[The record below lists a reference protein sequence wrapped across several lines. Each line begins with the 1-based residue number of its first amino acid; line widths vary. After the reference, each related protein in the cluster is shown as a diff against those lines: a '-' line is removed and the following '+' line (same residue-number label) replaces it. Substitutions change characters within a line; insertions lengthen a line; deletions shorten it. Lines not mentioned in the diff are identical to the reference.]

1 MPEPDI
7 AGAECQG
14 GSSAVAA
21 PPDDRSAL
29 LALRHAGERYRFLDL
44 AYRYLAAIDVDP
56 QMTLEVLKALVE
68 IGLGGPARELLNQRR
83 DLASAGIDPDELR
96 KSLSSV
102 PTGRVP
108 WEELHDQFEAN
119 LPLLFRGRPHL
130 APHERDLGYAL
141 RTIQLFRS
149 TDGLLHLSRRETG
162 RLRSWLPHFTDHADA
177 NAGKPD
183 AADLR
188 EAVLSVGFQLNDI
201 VEHVHAATVAR
212 ENNQQIPL
220 FLADTEWFRLAAW
233 LHVADRRSI
242 IGDPRVFIFAGPHAA
257 AQYERCLRDHD
268 DLEIPR
274 VRIACYLTD
283 EACRSFDEAGRRAR
297 QDRESRCA
305 AVTKRLRERSA
316 GRDQAYWAKRLRPG
330 ARVLGFTSQFTTML
344 QYSMR
349 DIGVALQE
357 QGYEFRMVM
366 EAAPHRQANAL
377 TAAKEVETFDPDL
390 VILLNHFRCELP
402 GALMGV
408 PVLTWVQDPTDLV
421 FSKQTGASIGPLDFV
436 CGYYYRRCTEE
447 FGYPRS
453 RFINAVIPVSS
464 RTFHDGP
471 VDPDDETRCAC
482 DIMYVGHLHDTLDE
496 HCAKWRSHAAPA
508 IRPLLDRIRDEV
520 TATHRHGAHL
530 QYSGRLVE
538 QVALELGVAI
548 KAPQAE
554 HLALFFAYRLYDIL
568 FRRQTLGWV
577 AGWVEQTGRRFRLYG
592 RGWSDDP
599 LLAKYAVGP
608 IEHGEPLRRAYR
620 CAKLVLQMMPSSFM
634 HQRTFEGLA
643 SGTLVL
649 GRYSPPSFDN
659 CSIEEFAAR
668 HQAGQAGVCAA
679 TRFSGLERVTFREES
694 AARHQAGQPGVCA
707 ATHFPGLERVT
718 FRNKDE
724 FERLCDHFLEEDD
737 HRQRV
742 LAEHRAIVHDRFT
755 YTAIVPK
762 IVDWIRTHLDAPDD
776 GHHARIVPSHEPSRS
791 GA

>member
-1 MPEPDI
+1 MPEPDV

-130 APHERDLGYAL
+130 VPHERDLGYAL
-141 RTIQLFRS
+141 RTVQLFRS

-297 QDRESRCA
+297 QDRECRCA

-349 DIGVALQE
+349 DIGDALQE

-377 TAAKEVETFDPDL
+377 TAAKEVEAFDPDL

-402 GALMGV
+402 AALIGV

-436 CGYYYRRCTEE
+436 CGYYQERCVREY
-447 FGYPRS
+447 GYPES
-453 RFINAVIPVSS
+453 RFISTVLPVST

-471 VDPDDETRCAC
+471 ADPARAADYEC
-482 DIMYVGHLHDTLDE
+482 DIMYVGHLHADLDE
-496 HCAKWRSHAAPA
+496 HCAKWRSKTPPEAH
-508 IRPLLDRIRDEV
+508 PLLDRIRDEV
-520 TATHRHGAHL
+520 TAMHRDGRHL
-530 QYSGRLVE
+530 QYPRPLVE
-538 QVALELGVAI
+538 RIVLDLGLALPDRQI
-548 KAPQAE
+548 E
-554 HLALFFAYRLYDIL
+554 HLSYFFAYRLFDIL

-577 AGWVEQTGRRFRLYG
+577 ARWAEQTGRVFRLYG
-592 RGWSDDP
+592 RGWSRDSV
-599 LLAKYAVGP
+599 LGKHAVGP
-608 IEHGEPLRRAYR
+608 IAHGEPLRCAYR
-620 CAKLVLQMMPSSFM
+620 CAKLVLQTLPAGFM

-643 SGTLVL
+643 SGSLVIS
-649 GRYSPPSFDN
+649 RFVPESFARM
-659 CSIEEFAAR
+659 SLEEFQQTPPHSLPRSTAAI
-668 HQAGQAGVCAA
+668 
-679 TRFSGLERVTFREES
+679 T
-694 AARHQAGQPGVCA
+694 
-707 ATHFPGLERVT
+707 FPGLADLVFHDPSQLEHLCERFLT
-718 FRNKDE
+718 SDSYRNEVRSRMRDVVLRE
-724 FERLCDHFLEEDD
+724 FTYTG
-737 HRQRV
+737 V
-742 LAEHRAIVHDRFT
+742 LAEIMGKIQSRLGTRAAAHF
-755 YTAIVPK
+755 
-762 IVDWIRTHLDAPDD
+762 
-776 GHHARIVPSHEPSRS
+776 SS
-791 GA
+791 